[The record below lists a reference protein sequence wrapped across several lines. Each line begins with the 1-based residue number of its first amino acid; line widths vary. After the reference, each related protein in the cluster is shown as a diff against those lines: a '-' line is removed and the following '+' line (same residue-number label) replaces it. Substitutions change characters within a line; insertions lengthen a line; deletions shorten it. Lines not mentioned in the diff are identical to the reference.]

1 MPLRM
6 EGESRK
12 KCEGYCSEEA
22 LYLFLSS
29 VTKLYCLNKALLFIK
44 FVFFYIIVTAF
55 LFHWIVHSRLIK
67 HKSESWHDIRESQTQ
82 THSAVKYSR

>member
-12 KCEGYCSEEA
+12 KCEGYCSDEA

-29 VTKLYCLNKALLFIK
+29 VTKLYCLNKAPLFIRIY
-44 FVFFYIIVTAF
+44 FFLDF
-55 LFHWIVHSRLIK
+55 
-67 HKSESWHDIRESQTQ
+67 SEGISLLLDTD
-82 THSAVKYSR
+82 